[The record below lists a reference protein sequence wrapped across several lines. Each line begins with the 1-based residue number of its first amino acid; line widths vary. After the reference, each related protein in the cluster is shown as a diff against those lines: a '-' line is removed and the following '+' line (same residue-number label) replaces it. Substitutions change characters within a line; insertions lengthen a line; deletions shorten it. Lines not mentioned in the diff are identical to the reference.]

1 MNESSSNSRK
11 HYYKAYRQK
20 YKQLVK
26 RVNCTLIRDEY
37 EELSR
42 QASKAGLKLTPY
54 VKRAAFAYTK
64 QEYVV
69 PLRVEEDLQEIIWLL
84 RSIGNNLNQLA
95 AKANTLKQATIFDL
109 KKAKKSVHE
118 LESIIKNFVRNPSKQ
133 RQSNDSEIF
142 KQKNTE
148 FQANT

>member
-1 MNESSSNSRK
+1 MNESSLNPRK

-64 QEYVV
+64 QEYIV
-69 PLRVEEDLQEIIWLL
+69 PQKVEEDLQEIIWLL
-84 RSIGNNLNQLA
+84 RSIGNSLNQLA
-95 AKANTLKQATIFDL
+95 AKTNTLKRATIFDL

-118 LESIIKNFVRNPSKQ
+118 LESIIKNFVRNPAKQ
-133 RQSNDSEIF
+133 KQSNDSEII
-142 KQKNTE
+142 KQKNSE
-148 FQANT
+148 LQANT